1 MKNIIGIF
9 ILISLFLGSC
19 SRKTVNNFKLPEIQ
33 ELDEIL
39 AKSQAENKPVFI
51 DVYAPWC
58 GPCKWMD
65 QNTFSNPEVQNYL
78 TQNFVSTKVD
88 AESFE
93 GVNITLKYKINSLP
107 TYLFIDSKGN
117 VLNRIEGMMQAEAF
131 IREAEYALDLKKSR

>member
-1 MKNIIGIF
+1 MKNTIW
-9 ILISLFLGSC
+9 ILMLFCLFLSSC
-19 SRKTVNNFKLPEIQ
+19 ARKTVNNFKLPEIQ
-33 ELDEIL
+33 ELDEVL
-39 AKSQAENKPVFI
+39 AKSQAGNKPVFI

-65 QNTFSNPEVQNYL
+65 ENTFSNTELQSYL
-78 TQNFVSTKVD
+78 LKNFISTKVD

-93 GVNITLKYKINSLP
+93 GVNITLKYKIISLP

-131 IREAEYALDLKKSR
+131 IREADYAIDLKKNR